1 MSVELGL
8 SVTSLHA
15 VEDVREG
22 ARRILE
28 RVRTARVAGLDS
40 LFLGDHHATP
50 RPYYQNV
57 PMLGRALAEWD
68 AGEGART
75 FGALF
80 LLPLWHPVLL
90 AEQVGTLASLGRGRF
105 VLQCGLGAGAR
116 QFASL
121 GTREVE
127 RVRRFEASLGILRRL
142 FAGEAVDA
150 PGEPWAIEGARIA
163 PTPPEPVAIW
173 VGASADPA
181 IERAARLGDGW
192 IADPALDVAGSA
204 ERLQRYRRACM
215 DAGRAPGR
223 AVIRKDVLV
232 AGNPEE
238 ARGRLEAVV
247 AGGYRGFPPESLVA
261 GDEAAVAGTLRAY
274 GDAGFDSVL
283 VRCMEAEQSAA
294 LETLARLGRVRALL

>member
-1 MSVELGL
+1 MSLELGL

-28 RVRTARVAGLDS
+28 RVRTAREAGLDC

-68 AGEGART
+68 AGAEARP

-90 AEQVGTLASLGRGRF
+90 AEQVGTLASLGRGPF

-116 QFASL
+116 QFGAL
-121 GTREVE
+121 GTRERD
-127 RVRRFEASLGILRRL
+127 RVRRFETSLGILRRL
-142 FAGEAVDA
+142 FAGETVDA
-150 PGEPWAIEGARIA
+150 PEGPWPIEGARIA

-173 VGASADPA
+173 IGASADPA

-204 ERLQRYRRACM
+204 ERLQRYRRACE

-232 AGNPEE
+232 AGTPEE
-238 ARGRLEAVV
+238 ARRRLQTVV
-247 AGGYRGFPPESLVA
+247 AAGYRGFPPESLVA
-261 GDEAAVAGTLRAY
+261 GDEAGVAATLRAY
-274 GDAGFDSVL
+274 GDAGYDTVL
-283 VRCMEAEQSAA
+283 VRCMEADQSAA
-294 LETLARLGRVRALL
+294 VETLTRLGPVRAQL